1 MPDILYEDNHVL
13 VAVKPPNMLS
23 QADATGDTDM
33 LTELKN
39 YIREAYHKPG
49 NVYLGLVHRL
59 DRPVGGLM
67 VLARTSKAASRL
79 SAQMAEHEMGR
90 EYLCVVTGEVED
102 QFTLTDYLVKD
113 PIKNR
118 VVVCEA
124 DARGSKLAILHG
136 RCIARREG
144 TALCAIRL
152 ETGRSHQI
160 RVQMANIGAPLWGD
174 NRYGKGIPGQQI
186 ALWGYKL
193 TFEHPVTHEKMTFHA
208 MPEGGIWSLYADLL
222 TVPEDTKEPETPRDI
237 HLSEEVAETIER
249 YERPLKREAP
259 KETSEAQE
267 PPKRRLR
274 PGMKGY
280 TEQRR
285 EEMMRMPG
293 ISLREAEKARQEEN
307 ARRVPEMDGA
317 GTEGQEKS
325 SAAPGEE
332 M

>member
-1 MPDILYEDNHVL
+1 
-13 VAVKPPNMLS
+13 
-23 QADATGDTDM
+23 
-33 LTELKN
+33 
-39 YIREAYHKPG
+39 
-49 NVYLGLVHRL
+49 
-59 DRPVGGLM
+59 
-67 VLARTSKAASRL
+67 
-79 SAQMAEHEMGR
+79 MGR

-102 QFTLTDYLVKD
+102 SFTLQDYLVKD
-113 PIKNR
+113 EMKNR

-124 DARGSKLAILHG
+124 DARGAKLAILHG

-208 MPEGGIWSLYADLL
+208 MPEGSVWTLYRDLL
-222 TVPEDTKEPETPRDI
+222 TVPEDTKAPETMRDI
-237 HLSEEVAETIER
+237 HLSEEAAETMER
-249 YERPLKREAP
+249 YERPLKREASA
-259 KETSEAQE
+259 ETRQAA
-267 PPKRRLR
+267 PRRKLR

-285 EEMMRMPG
+285 EEMIRRPG
-293 ISLREAEKARQEEN
+293 TSLETETGPGEKDD
-307 ARRVPEMDGA
+307 PA
-317 GTEGQEKS
+317 GTERTGGE
-325 SAAPGEE
+325 PGGGNADTAENREE
-332 M
+332 T